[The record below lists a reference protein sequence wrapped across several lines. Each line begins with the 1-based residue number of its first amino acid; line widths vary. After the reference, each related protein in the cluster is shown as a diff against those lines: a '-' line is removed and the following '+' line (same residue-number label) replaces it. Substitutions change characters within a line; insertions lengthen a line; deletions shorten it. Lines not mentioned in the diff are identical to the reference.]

1 MARPKMY
8 DRDRRALRLEVRL
21 TEAEL
26 EAVDKLAAEL
36 KLTRTAALM
45 DAVEARLQEIEE
57 FYRRREQEE

>member
-1 MARPKMY
+1 MARPKMR
-8 DRDRRALRLEVRL
+8 DQDRRSLRLSLRL

-57 FYRRREQEE
+57 FYRRREQE

>member
-1 MARPKMY
+1 MARPKMR
-8 DRDRRALRLEVRL
+8 DQDRRSLRLSLRL

-57 FYRRREQEE
+57 FYRRRERE

>member
-8 DRDRRALRLEVRL
+8 DRDRRSQRLSLRL

-57 FYRRREQEE
+57 FYRRREQE

>member
-1 MARPKMY
+1 MARPKIR
-8 DRDRRALRLEVRL
+8 DQDRRSLRLSLRL

-57 FYRRREQEE
+57 FYRRREQE

>member
-1 MARPKMY
+1 MARPKIR
-8 DRDRRALRLEVRL
+8 DQDRRSLRLSLRL

-57 FYRRREQEE
+57 FYRRRERE

>member
-1 MARPKMY
+1 MARPKL
-8 DRDRRALRLEVRL
+8 RDQERRSQRLSLRL

-57 FYRRREQEE
+57 FYRRRERE

>member
-1 MARPKMY
+1 MARPKL
-8 DRDRRALRLEVRL
+8 RDQERRSQRLSLRL

-57 FYRRREQEE
+57 FYRRREQE